1 MPTPTPNITAMLHY
15 YDVGSMHRDFLSS
28 SSKDDYLGYI
38 DKGIKSTDEFRDYVD
53 YAGNPEKSSGV
64 FNQDGLMNQTSK
76 KELRKLLRETK
87 SVIWDMVISTEEK
100 YGKRNLTN
108 WKDGQ
113 RLLNDILPKFFKS
126 IGMDEGNVIWYA
138 GLHENTDNRHIH
150 ISFFEKEPHIYDK
163 RTKSFRYRK
172 GKIGI
177 DKIRSLKMNAES
189 HFLEPV
195 EGLRRMRDEA
205 VSQAKSAMENKD
217 INALMGKEIKE
228 LYDEIPRNGHIGY
241 ASENMA
247 PLREIIDR
255 VSDIILSQD
264 GTKERYL
271 GICSKLAKQDEELI
285 MSARIYHVQKSE
297 EWLLEKKFRD
307 DIHRR
312 MGNAIIAFIIDSRGK
327 EIRKKANIKHPKAR
341 NKNYLKSA
349 LSAMAKASEMSSMA
363 RKEAESLFDEYERNL
378 AKAEHQRLVEE
389 GIIDEDGEE
398 MEAF

>member
-15 YDVGSMHRDFLSS
+15 YDVGSKHRDFLSS

-64 FNQDGLMNQTSK
+64 FNQDGLMDQISK
-76 KELRKLLRETK
+76 KELRKQLRETK

-163 RTKSFRYRK
+163 RAKSFRYRK

-312 MGNAIIAFIIDSRGK
+312 MGNTIIAFIIDSRGK

-363 RKEAESLFDEYERNL
+363 RKEAESMFDEYERNL

-389 GIIDEDGEE
+389 GIIDEGEEE